1 MGQGGEGVAV
11 ARAEMANFIRN
22 LAKLVP
28 TAAPAAGALAGVGAV
43 GWAGYNS
50 LFNVE
55 GGHRA
60 IVFNRVFGVKD
71 KVRMG
76 LEMLSRTLARTRA
89 LPCTLSLSLSCRSV
103 CLSVCAAAPSVRARV
118 RVRRADGSV
127 AHALLATARRR
138 PAPPRAVQRAHARAR
153 LLAC

>member
-1 MGQGGEGVAV
+1 MGRGGEGVAV

-76 LEMLSRTLARTRA
+76 LEMLSRTLSRMRA
-89 LPCTLSLSLSCRSV
+89 LPCTLSLSLCLVCLSV
-103 CLSVCAAAPSVRARV
+103 CLSVCVRGRTE
-118 RVRRADGSV
+118 RAS
-127 AHALLATARRR
+127 
-138 PAPPRAVQRAHARAR
+138 ARAR
-153 LLAC
+153 A

>member
-1 MGQGGEGVAV
+1 MGRGGEGFAV

-76 LEMLSRTLARTRA
+76 LEMLSRTLSRMRA
-89 LPCTLSLSLSCRSV
+89 LPCTLSLSLSCLSV
-103 CLSVCAAAPSVRARV
+103 CLSVCVRGRTE
-118 RVRRADGSV
+118 RAS
-127 AHALLATARRR
+127 
-138 PAPPRAVQRAHARAR
+138 ARAR
-153 LLAC
+153 A

>member
-89 LPCTLSLSLSCRSV
+89 LPCTLSLCVCLSV

-138 PAPPRAVQRAHARAR
+138 FAPPRAVQRAHARAR